1 MSTSLWDAP
10 IWHDSGTWIVLGISL
25 LFLVVGLVMHRI
37 IMQVMRGPPPEATTA
52 PLQAATTPAVPDK
65 APTASK

>member
-25 LFLVVGLVMHRI
+25 LFLVVGVVMHRI
-37 IMQVMRGPPPEATTA
+37 IMKVVRAPQPEAA
-52 PLQAATTPAVPDK
+52 PALVQDN

>member
-25 LFLVVGLVMHRI
+25 LFLVVGVVMHRVI
-37 IMQVMRGPPPEATTA
+37 IKVMRGPAPEA
-52 PLQAATTPAVPDK
+52 PLQAATTPPVPDK
-65 APTASK
+65 APTTSK

>member
-52 PLQAATTPAVPDK
+52 PPTTPPVPDK

>member
-25 LFLVVGLVMHRI
+25 LFLVVGVVMHRI
-37 IMQVMRGPPPEATTA
+37 IMKVVRTPPPAE
-52 PLQAATTPAVPDK
+52 PPPASGQDPS
-65 APTASK
+65 PPH